1 MTFSKYHLLFPKD
14 LTSRRYYSN
23 TNPPKAFLPP
33 HTSNRHPHHAITK
46 TSHPCIFST
55 KAQWQLLPCSPS
67 RQYTTRWYVIFYHPS
82 PPGPALLTS
91 APNSRLDGRRPHNLP
106 HRPRRHRSPNP
117 PSHRQHLSMSL
128 SRRILTLKS
137 SKAKNIHHGYEG
149 F

>member
-1 MTFSKYHLLFPKD
+1 MTFYRPVHSPWH
-14 LTSRRYYSN
+14 LTSCSTPFTVSEHTKKFLN
-23 TNPPKAFLPP
+23 INHVLPKRCRARPLG
-33 HTSNRHPHHAITK
+33 SQI
-46 TSHPCIFST
+46 
-55 KAQWQLLPCSPS
+55 QWQLLPCSPS

-106 HRPRRHRSPNP
+106 HRPRRHSPPNP